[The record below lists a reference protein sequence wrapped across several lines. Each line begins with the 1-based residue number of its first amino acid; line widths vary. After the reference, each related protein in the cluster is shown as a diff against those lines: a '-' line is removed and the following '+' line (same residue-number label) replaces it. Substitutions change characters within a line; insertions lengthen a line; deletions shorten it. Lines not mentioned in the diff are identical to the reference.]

1 MNELDIKTG
10 QDLREYR
17 LKYRIPQREIC
28 EMTDI
33 PQWQL
38 SAYESG
44 ETVVPDG
51 QKQSIIHAVKDCAEG
66 NYPYVPVKRIRR
78 KTTRYSSTNLQ
89 ANPEQMETLRK
100 LILTCGKTFTD
111 IAALCKVSTRFI
123 EQITQKRR
131 KSIALVD
138 YRTIINAIKPAQTPQ
153 AQQQTPQAQHVPA
166 KSEHIHYTS
175 CPAEKARLLAAMLRE
190 LEITPARAAA
200 HLGMPVEVMQ
210 AKLDGTMPIYQ
221 PEYSAALSF
230 IKSGKAVETPPQ
242 RRQLTLF

>member
-1 MNELDIKTG
+1 MDELDIKTG

-51 QKQSIIHAVKDCAEG
+51 QKQSIILAVKDCAEG

-111 IAALCKVSTRFI
+111 IAAMCKVSTRFI

-138 YRTIINAIKPAQTPQ
+138 YRTIVNAIKPAQTPQ

-166 KSEHIHYTS
+166 KSEHIHYTACTQEQYAFLVKLMQELDIS
-175 CPAEKARLLAAMLRE
+175 PAKAAK
-190 LEITPARAAA
+190 
-200 HLGMPVEVMQ
+200 HLGMPLEILQ
-210 AKLDGTMPIYQ
+210 AKLSGTMPVYQ
-221 PEYSAALSF
+221 PEYSALLSF
-230 IKSGKAVETPPQ
+230 VKSGNAADTVP
-242 RRQLTLF
+242 RQLTLF